1 MKKMNWLQLLSP
13 ERIDPANLSAE
24 PSVISNVRSAFEQDY
39 DRIIFSP
46 AFRFLQDKTQV
57 FPLPEEGFV
66 HNRLTHSLEVSSV
79 GRSLGKKVGEVLIK
93 KYPELSQAG
102 ISHFDFGA
110 VVAAAS
116 LTHDIGNPPFG
127 HSGESAISDFFKH
140 SDIGQTIKPLVN
152 ASEWADLINFE
163 GNAQGFRV
171 LLKPANGTKLTLT
184 SLATFTKYPR
194 PALCQQLIA
203 GRKSQKKYG
212 FYASDAPYF
221 AHIASRLGLIPL
233 SDETWCRHPL
243 TFLVEAADDICYHII
258 DLEDGCALNLVSF
271 DETLSLLSPILG
283 DKLDIQKLHSYAT
296 NQEKLAILRAMTI
309 NQLIEECTTV
319 FLSHEEDILTGDFDR
334 ALTAL
339 IPSAVAMKQI
349 QQISIEKIYQ
359 SKSVLEKEA
368 AGFEVIE
375 GLLQTFV
382 QAILHQHQQSD
393 RLNTRD
399 RNVLKLMSP
408 PNGFTDRSLYEQIRI
423 VLDFISGMTD
433 KHALSLFRTVKGIGF

>member
-13 ERIDPANLSAE
+13 ERIDPANLFAE

-127 HSGESAISDFFKH
+127 HSGEVAISSYFTEGEGDKFKN
-140 SDIGQTIKPLVN
+140 LVDS
-152 ASEWADLINFE
+152 AQWGDLTNFE
-163 GNAQGFRV
+163 GNAQGFR
-171 LLKPANGTKLTLT
+171 LFNKARYQGMQLTYAT
-184 SLATFTKYPR
+184 LATFTKYPR

-233 SDETWCRHPL
+233 SEETWCRHPL

-271 DETLSLLSPILG
+271 DETLSLPKS
-283 DKLDIQKLHSYAT
+283 
-296 NQEKLAILRAMTI
+296 NLR
-309 NQLIEECTTV
+309 
-319 FLSHEEDILTGDFDR
+319 R
-334 ALTAL
+334 
-339 IPSAVAMKQI
+339 
-349 QQISIEKIYQ
+349 
-359 SKSVLEKEA
+359 
-368 AGFEVIE
+368 
-375 GLLQTFV
+375 
-382 QAILHQHQQSD
+382 
-393 RLNTRD
+393 
-399 RNVLKLMSP
+399 
-408 PNGFTDRSLYEQIRI
+408 
-423 VLDFISGMTD
+423 
-433 KHALSLFRTVKGIGF
+433 